1 MLRLSHE
8 SENLAR
14 AILVTYGETIFLDLS
29 TLHRQLKNIEVNR
42 GVGVDYGIGVCPV
55 SRRIILK
62 VISHLSL
69 IKMNNTNEVQ
79 AILQELLQVPLN
91 EIVSFS
97 SDATLSA
104 EKLYVLCEA
113 SFDLSFYSPSLVT
126 NLFNN
131 NSNDLAVIFDCII
144 AGYSQLTFT
153 VDSDDLCYQ
162 VS

>member
-1 MLRLSHE
+1 M
-8 SENLAR
+8 
-14 AILVTYGETIFLDLS
+14 VTYGETIFLDLS
-29 TLHRQLKNIEVNR
+29 TLYRQLKNIEVNR

>member
-1 MLRLSHE
+1 M
-8 SENLAR
+8 
-14 AILVTYGETIFLDLS
+14 LVTYGETIFLDLS

-69 IKMNNTNEVQ
+69 VKMNNTNKVQ
-79 AILQELLQVPLN
+79 AILQELLQTPLN
-91 EIVSFS
+91 EIVSQKKN
-97 SDATLSA
+97 DATLSA

>member
-1 MLRLSHE
+1 M
-8 SENLAR
+8 
-14 AILVTYGETIFLDLS
+14 LVTYGETIFLDLS

-79 AILQELLQVPLN
+79 AILQELLQVTLSHLKSN
-91 EIVSFS
+91 
-97 SDATLSA
+97 DATLSA

-144 AGYSQLTFT
+144 AGYSQLTFI

>member
-1 MLRLSHE
+1 M
-8 SENLAR
+8 
-14 AILVTYGETIFLDLS
+14 VTYGETIFLDLS